1 MINTFLQAITAPASE
16 AESFWKDKPEYSE
29 ILNQVVGRYRSDFCL
44 KNSKL
49 YPEAGLVMALC
60 YMLDFLKQ
68 HDLLSNLKD

>member
-1 MINTFLQAITAPASE
+1 MINTFLQAITAPISE
-16 AESFWKDKPEYSE
+16 ADEFWKDKLEYSE
-29 ILNQVVGRYRSDFCL
+29 ILNQVVSRYKSDFCL

-49 YPEAGLVMALC
+49 YPDAGLVLALC